1 MICQCL
7 FFYKIACI
15 LNNFKL
21 RQICVF
27 SIKKNMEIKK
37 NIVLLGMM
45 GSGKST
51 IGGLLAKKL
60 NSVLIDIDKKIEKMQ
75 NLKISEIFK
84 TKGEA
89 YFRELEF
96 NVTLQSLESDNNIIS
111 LGGGAFMNK
120 ELRKVLKQK
129 SSTFW
134 LHWNADTLIKRIKNN
149 DKRPIIKGLDDVEIK
164 KLINE
169 RNKIYYF
176 SDFKIICES
185 LKKTEIVDKII
196 KKCNKN
202 EIIC

>member
-1 MICQCL
+1 
-7 FFYKIACI
+7 
-15 LNNFKL
+15 
-21 RQICVF
+21 
-27 SIKKNMEIKK
+27 MEIKK

-96 NVTLQSLESDNNIIS
+96 NVTLQSLDGDNNIIS

-134 LHWNADTLIKRIKNN
+134 LHWNAETLIKRIKN
-149 DKRPIIKGLDDVEIK
+149 G
-164 KLINE
+164 
-169 RNKIYYF
+169 
-176 SDFKIICES
+176 
-185 LKKTEIVDKII
+185 
-196 KKCNKN
+196 
-202 EIIC
+202 